1 MFFASV
7 FNFIPAIL
15 QKKKIRRERED
26 ANPCTSLSLCTAPG
40 RLVIF
45 FPFRYVMRSFVISCI
60 SARRKLPPPLYF
72 PREPGGIF
80 PALLRRITAG
90 LCSTHTHTHT
100 YFLSLSLS
108 FPFVRFLFPLLL
120 RIVRSRPGER
130 RRPVRVH
137 TRNTPGQ
144 CCFRNSLVAL
154 YREHDRIAK
163 VYKESRV

>member
-1 MFFASV
+1 MHL
-7 FNFIPAIL
+7 P
-15 QKKKIRRERED
+15 
-26 ANPCTSLSLCTAPG
+26 LSLHSSWPPCNI
-40 RLVIF
+40 L
-45 FPFRYVMRSFVISCI
+45 SISLCNAQLRNLLHQREEKTPPA
-60 SARRKLPPPLYF
+60 SLFSQRARWNF
-72 PREPGGIF
+72 SGVT
-80 PALLRRITAG
+80 PADYSRVVFY
-90 LCSTHTHTHT
+90 THTHTHT
-100 YFLSLSLS
+100 FFLSLSFS

-130 RRPVRVH
+130 RRPARVH